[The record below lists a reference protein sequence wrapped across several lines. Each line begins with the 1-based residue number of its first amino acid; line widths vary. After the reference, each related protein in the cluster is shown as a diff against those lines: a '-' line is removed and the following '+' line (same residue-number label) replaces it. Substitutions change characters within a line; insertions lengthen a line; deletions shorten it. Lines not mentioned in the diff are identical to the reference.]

1 MGFSL
6 LKTLANPNDKNLI
19 LERVARLRND
29 SPHSW
34 GKMSA
39 HQMVCHLCD
48 SFRSKLGGKEVQ
60 SRVDLFTRTAMKWFA
75 LRAPVPWPHGIK
87 TPPELDQQIGGTPPE
102 EFEKD
107 RETLVSLTEQFVD
120 QSGKL
125 DSASHVFFGKMNVEE
140 WMRWAWLHMDHHLRQ
155 FGC

>member
-1 MGFSL
+1 M
-6 LKTLANPNDKNLI
+6 KTLANPNDKNLI

-34 GKMSA
+34 GRMSA
-39 HQMVCHLCD
+39 PQMVCHLCD

-102 EFEKD
+102 YEYYFAGPPAMTQATQRLLLQSK
-107 RETLVSLTEQFVD
+107 VPLTQMHFDQFY
-120 QSGKL
+120 
-125 DSASHVFFGKMNVEE
+125 
-140 WMRWAWLHMDHHLRQ
+140 
-155 FGC
+155 